1 MDVSP
6 PLLEH
11 HARISS
17 DLPRRNR
24 ADKVAQPWEELTR
37 TMPKLAA
44 RQKASLSNALA
55 NPAGGDKSPSG
66 NTDKPLTSQS
76 ETH

>member
-1 MDVSP
+1 
-6 PLLEH
+6 
-11 HARISS
+11 
-17 DLPRRNR
+17 
-24 ADKVAQPWEELTR
+24 
-37 TMPKLAA
+37 MPNPAA

-55 NPAGGDKSPSG
+55 NFVDGDKSPSG